1 MNGYVTY
8 LPLLAI
14 IIPFT
19 AAFIISLF
27 GHRLLTIKIAVAVA
41 ATLSSLACLILLFK
55 PIAIQGNIGIY
66 WMGKW
71 IPKGKLW
78 ATGLGIQ
85 VDSMG
90 LLMALITTVLVVLLM
105 LYAAKSMKQ
114 HYHLEKYF
122 MLVLLFLAGMLGVV
136 FSGDLFNMYIMIE
149 VMSLAGSALIAFN
162 NQLHKSI
169 EAGFKYLII
178 NTVGSS
184 FILMGTVL
192 LYAQTHTLN
201 MSQITSLMYGQD
213 YSQIAIL
220 ALIFWLM
227 GIGVKLIIIPC
238 HSIWADVATAASSS
252 ASAAISGV
260 SLCSGIYVLFRIL
273 FLVFQSQGRFQ
284 IEYLLLVWGAAAM
297 VIGIAMSFKQE
308 DLKRSTAF
316 LLISEVG
323 FIICAVGIGLS
334 SITGISLKG
343 SITAIYYTITY
354 TAAGTLLLLSVGAVS
369 YAAGTTEIRK
379 LGGIFRKLPFTAVMF
394 FIALAAICGI
404 PLFSGFISKWLF
416 YSAAMQAGFMPVA
429 VIAFIVSIF
438 AMIYAA
444 TIIKAVFFGKLSAD
458 NENVKEIPWLMKV
471 QMIILSI
478 GCAAGGILP
487 KELFTYLIKPAV
499 LSIYNIEHFID
510 VMFVDGYASKM
521 LKEKLLLPKVD
532 AIISGY
538 REPMAWFLLLLAVL
552 ITLAVVLYRH
562 INTINLQMYA
572 IQNEKNMKDKK
583 RIKASDKATVS
594 TRFKSQLQ
602 WYYDGLHRVHTG
614 SINDYVLW
622 IVFCLAVV
630 SVYLFAVL

>member
-14 IIPFT
+14 IIPFA

-27 GHRLLTIKIAVAVA
+27 GHRLLPIKMALAVA
-41 ATLSSLACLILLFK
+41 AALSSLACLILLFK

-78 ATGLGIQ
+78 ATGLGIE

-149 VMSLAGSALIAFN
+149 VMSLAGAALIAFN

-169 EAGFKYLII
+169 EAGLKYLII

-192 LYAQTHTLN
+192 LYTQTHTLN

-213 YSQIAIL
+213 YSQTAVL
-220 ALIFWLM
+220 ALIFWLT

-260 SLCSGIYVLFRIL
+260 SLCSGVYVLFRIL

-354 TAAGTLLLLSVGAVS
+354 AAAGTLLLLSVGAIS

-379 LGGIFRKLPFTAVMF
+379 LGGLFRKLPFTAVMF

-416 YSAAMQAGFMPVA
+416 YSTAMQAGFMPVT

-458 NENVKEIPWLMKV
+458 NENIKEIPWLMKV
-471 QMIILSI
+471 PMIILSI

-538 REPMAWFLLLLAVL
+538 KEPMAWFLLLLAVL

-562 INTINLQMYA
+562 INTINLQMYV

-594 TRFKSQLQ
+594 TRFKNQLQ